1 MALLALAQLHPNNP
15 QNQIKTMMHIT
26 VALPDEVAQQY
37 YNASEKLEK
46 ALQLG
51 TTPDAQTLM
60 RFMLAGFSA
69 DDIAEHF
76 DRALRNI
83 TGAPMPD
90 ETDTWVFS
98 PGFENAP

>member
-1 MALLALAQLHPNNP
+1 
-15 QNQIKTMMHIT
+15 MMHIT

-51 TTPDAQTLM
+51 TTTPDAQTLM

>member
-1 MALLALAQLHPNNP
+1 
-15 QNQIKTMMHIT
+15 MMHIT

-37 YNASEKLEK
+37 YNASEKLDK

-60 RFMLAGFSA
+60 RFMLASFSA

-90 ETDTWVFS
+90 ETDTYVFS

>member
-1 MALLALAQLHPNNP
+1 ML
-15 QNQIKTMMHIT
+15 IT
-26 VALPDEVAQQY
+26 H
-37 YNASEKLEK
+37 
-46 ALQLG
+46 
-51 TTPDAQTLM
+51 TTH
-60 RFMLAGFSA
+60 AGISA

>member
-1 MALLALAQLHPNNP
+1 
-15 QNQIKTMMHIT
+15 MMHIT
-26 VALPDEVAQQY
+26 VALPDDVAQEY
-37 YNASEKLEK
+37 YNASEKLKEV
-46 ALQLG
+46 LEVGQ
-51 TTPDAQTLM
+51 PDAQTLM
-60 RFMLAGFSA
+60 RFMLAGFTA
-69 DDIAEHF
+69 NEIAAHF

>member
-1 MALLALAQLHPNNP
+1 
-15 QNQIKTMMHIT
+15 MMHIT
-26 VALPDEVAQQY
+26 VALPDDVAQEY
-37 YNASEKLEK
+37 YNASEKLKEV
-46 ALQLG
+46 LEVGQ
-51 TTPDAQTLM
+51 PDPQTLM
-60 RFMLAGFSA
+60 RFMLAGFTA
-69 DDIAEHF
+69 HDIAAHF

>member
-1 MALLALAQLHPNNP
+1 
-15 QNQIKTMMHIT
+15 MMHIT
-26 VALPDEVAQQY
+26 VALPDDVAQEY
-37 YNASEKLEK
+37 YNASEKLKEV
-46 ALQLG
+46 LEVGQ
-51 TTPDAQTLM
+51 PDAQTLM
-60 RFMLAGFSA
+60 RFMLAGFSS
-69 DDIAEHF
+69 DDIAAHF

>member
-1 MALLALAQLHPNNP
+1 
-15 QNQIKTMMHIT
+15 MMHIT

-37 YNASEKLEK
+37 YNASEKLDK
-46 ALQLG
+46 ALQIG

-69 DDIAEHF
+69 DDIAEYF

-83 TGAPMPD
+83 TGAPTPN
-90 ETDTWVFS
+90 ETDTYVFS

>member
-1 MALLALAQLHPNNP
+1 
-15 QNQIKTMMHIT
+15 MMHIT
-26 VALPDEVAQQY
+26 VALPDDVAQEY
-37 YNASEKLEK
+37 YNASEKLKEY
-46 ALQLG
+46 LQHRD
-51 TTPDAQTLM
+51 TPDAQTLM
-60 RFMLAGFSA
+60 RFMLAGFTAS
-69 DDIAEHF
+69 DITAHY

>member
-1 MALLALAQLHPNNP
+1 
-15 QNQIKTMMHIT
+15 MMHIT

-37 YNASEKLEK
+37 YTASEKLDK

-51 TTPDAQTLM
+51 TPPDAQTLM

-69 DDIAEHF
+69 DDITEHF

>member
-1 MALLALAQLHPNNP
+1 MKWRRNTTPPPKSSPMLLQ
-15 QNQIKTMMHIT
+15 
-26 VALPDEVAQQY
+26 V
-37 YNASEKLEK
+37 
-46 ALQLG
+46 G
-51 TTPDAQTLM
+51 TPPDAQTLM
-60 RFMLAGFSA
+60 RFMLAGFTA
-69 DDIAEHF
+69 DDIAAHF

>member
-1 MALLALAQLHPNNP
+1 
-15 QNQIKTMMHIT
+15 MMHIT
-26 VALPDEVAQQY
+26 VALPDDVAQEY
-37 YNASEKLEK
+37 YNASEKLKEV
-46 ALQLG
+46 LEVGQ
-51 TTPDAQTLM
+51 PDAQTLM
-60 RFMLAGFSA
+60 RFMLAGFTA
-69 DDIAEHF
+69 HDIAAHF

>member
-1 MALLALAQLHPNNP
+1 MAAQPLKIAHHHYPSSS
-15 QNQIKTMMHIT
+15 MLIT
-26 VALPDEVAQQY
+26 H
-37 YNASEKLEK
+37 
-46 ALQLG
+46 
-51 TTPDAQTLM
+51 TTH
-60 RFMLAGFSA
+60 AGISA

>member
-1 MALLALAQLHPNNP
+1 
-15 QNQIKTMMHIT
+15 MMHIT
-26 VALPDEVAQQY
+26 VALPDDVAQEY
-37 YNASEKLEK
+37 YNASEKLKEV
-46 ALQLG
+46 LEVGQ
-51 TTPDAQTLM
+51 PDAQTLM
-60 RFMLAGFSA
+60 RFMLAGFTA
-69 DDIAEHF
+69 HEIAAHF

>member
-1 MALLALAQLHPNNP
+1 
-15 QNQIKTMMHIT
+15 MMHIT

-37 YNASEKLEK
+37 YTASEKIDQ

-51 TTPDAQTLM
+51 TKPDAQTLM

-90 ETDTWVFS
+90 ESDTWVFS
-98 PGFENAP
+98 PGFEDAP

>member
-1 MALLALAQLHPNNP
+1 
-15 QNQIKTMMHIT
+15 MMHIT
-26 VALPDEVAQQY
+26 VALPDDVAQEY
-37 YNASEKLEK
+37 YNASEKLKEV
-46 ALQLG
+46 LEVGQ
-51 TTPDAQTLM
+51 PDPQTLM
-60 RFMLAGFSA
+60 RFMLAGFDA
-69 DDIAEHF
+69 HDIAAHF

>member
-1 MALLALAQLHPNNP
+1 
-15 QNQIKTMMHIT
+15 MMHIT
-26 VALPDEVAQQY
+26 VALPDEVAQRY
-37 YNASEKLEK
+37 YTASEKLDQ

-51 TTPDAQTLM
+51 TKPDPQTLM

-98 PGFENAP
+98 PGFEDAP

>member
-1 MALLALAQLHPNNP
+1 
-15 QNQIKTMMHIT
+15 MMHIT

-60 RFMLAGFSA
+60 RFMLAGFSS